1 MKSTKKIIRR
11 PIITEKASW
20 MKEQSN
26 KYVFEVDKKCN
37 KIEIKKAVESAFEG
51 VKVESVNT
59 MRILGKIKRQGKT
72 QGRRPERKK
81 AIVTLK
87 KGSKGI
93 EFFEGMAAPEEA

>member
-1 MKSTKKIIRR
+1 VKSAFDIIIR
-11 PIITEKASW
+11 PVLTEKSYDA
-20 MKEQSN
+20 MAEK
-26 KYVFEVDKKCN
+26 KYTFEVAINAN
-37 KIEIKKAVESAFEG
+37 KTEIKKAVESAFEG